1 MSITLD
7 NLNDELIKI
16 AQLFGETEKVIKTA
30 LQGYLYT
37 QCREQLT
44 KAQQHIDKFEQKYQC
59 AYVEFNQNI
68 QTNESFLQQ
77 IQQQNPLWEEDA
89 MEWLYWVEE
98 YQLWEQRQQSISKT

>member
-1 MSITLD
+1 MLITLD

-16 AQLFGETEKVIKTA
+16 TQLFGETEKVIKTA

-44 KAQQHIDKFEQKYQC
+44 KAQQHIDKYDKNISALTLNLIKISKPMSHFYNKYNNKIPYGKKMQWNGC
-59 AYVEFNQNI
+59 I
-68 QTNESFLQQ
+68 G
-77 IQQQNPLWEEDA
+77 
-89 MEWLYWVEE
+89 EE